1 MKIEKE
7 YIYELRNLDS
17 ICTNDVTGYVSSN
30 LKESIK
36 DIINLMEADL
46 EKPTETTKGTIE
58 APTAEEVSW
67 AIDTIET
74 LTRVEKC
81 EQEYTADEQHPSAK
95 IGISDE
101 IKTKLYTKEMQP
113 NCTEPSY
120 SSEPVPKQYHP
131 SRMDYFVG
139 KMMTQNDIDLSN
151 IEGIALLAKEAI
163 KQIDELG

>member
-7 YIYELRNLDS
+7 DIEMLEKIYY
-17 ICTNDVTGYVSSN
+17 G
-30 LKESIK
+30 
-36 DIINLMEADL
+36 MEGKGLNYFVQPLFRFIDRMKADL

-74 LTRVEKC
+74 LARVEKC

-113 NCTEPSY
+113 NCTEPLY
-120 SSEPVPKQYHP
+120 SSEPVPKQYHY
-131 SRMDYFVG
+131 SRMDYFYG
-139 KMMTQNDIDLSN
+139 
-151 IEGIALLAKEAI
+151 IERALGMPFSVCVENAKEAI
-163 KQIDELG
+163 KQIDEL